1 MIKAAGADTRPAD
14 HQKQSE
20 VKTMTDLE
28 LKIKEAE
35 HAINAL
41 IDDSARNYEANH
53 KSNNFDWNWH
63 YKQMARL
70 NGMIEVLK
78 IFTGKD
84 YFYDANGL
92 HERKA

>member
-1 MIKAAGADTRPAD
+1 
-14 HQKQSE
+14 
-20 VKTMTDLE
+20 MTDFE
-28 LKIKEAE
+28 TKTKDAE

-41 IDDSARNYEANH
+41 IDESARNYEANH
-53 KSNNFDWNWH
+53 NSNNFDWNWH

-84 YFYDANGL
+84 YYYDANGL